1 MFLGFVLIGMITG
14 LGAGLTV
21 WFAGAGLGLAFLT
34 YTGCGAL
41 GMGLA
46 VGLALAGQG
55 AQTADAGSL
64 RQPHS

>member
-1 MFLGFVLIGMITG
+1 MSLGFVLIGMITG

-21 WFAGAGLGLAFLT
+21 WFAGAGFGLAFLT
-34 YTGCGAL
+34 YVGCGAL

-55 AQTADAGSL
+55 QTAEAGPI
-64 RQPHS
+64 RQS